1 MSATKRARQIP
12 REGGLRPARRGPVC
26 QGQRPGLW
34 GGLRKL
40 TGETLAR
47 RPRHAPS
54 PFKPRTRPRG
64 IRRMVFTRTSERRA
78 RTSGAASSRALAE
91 RALEGGQVVD
101 RAEAQVDASTPDA
114 VGVNGA
120 GADGRG
126 PYTAWA
132 GLSA

>member
-26 QGQRPGLW
+26 QGQRPGLR
-34 GGLRKL
+34 GGLRKW

-47 RPRHAPS
+47 RPRHEPS

-78 RTSGAASSRALAE
+78 RTLAE
-91 RALEGGQVVD
+91 RALEAGQVVD

-132 GLSA
+132 GLLA